1 VGGALAIVFGIVL
14 VVLGVTLLSDY
25 RNVGAQIVDKTIP
38 NSLRTGDPERYRKVL
53 GFSYLVGGILFAVV
67 GIAVLAK

>member
-1 VGGALAIVFGIVL
+1 MGGALAIIFGIVL
-14 VVLGVTLLSDY
+14 VALGVTLLSDY
-25 RNVGAQIVDKTIP
+25 RSVGAQIVEKTIP

-53 GFSYLVGGILFAVV
+53 GFCYLLGGIVFAVV